1 VTGVADRFGRS
12 INYLRISVTDRC
24 NLRCIYCMPPEG
36 IPRMQHGEILSYEE
50 IETVARAAAESGFN
64 RVRLTGGEPLVRAD
78 LPKLIEMLSQIEQ
91 VSELSLTTNGTLLKR
106 YALELKRAGLSRVN
120 VSLDTLKA
128 DKFQYISRRGKLE
141 DVLDGVAA
149 ARKAGFEP
157 VKINMV
163 VMRGVNDDE
172 VLDFA
177 RMTSEQGWHVRFI
190 ELMPFK
196 VVAEPVP
203 SAELRQRI
211 SSLGKL
217 EACPSITGNG
227 PAAYYRLAGA
237 GGTIGFISPLTDL
250 SFCLRCNRLRLTPD
264 GRLRPCLLGEEEID
278 VKTPLRNNA
287 SVEEFKRLILKAVAS
302 KPRHHPLA
310 ASNAA
315 PAKREMSQI
324 GG

>member
-1 VTGVADRFGRS
+1 
-12 INYLRISVTDRC
+12 
-24 NLRCIYCMPPEG
+24 
-36 IPRMQHGEILSYEE
+36 
-50 IETVARAAAESGFN
+50 
-64 RVRLTGGEPLVRAD
+64 
-78 LPKLIEMLSQIEQ
+78 MLSRVEQIK
-91 VSELSLTTNGTLLKR
+91 ELSLTTNGTLLKR
-106 YALELKRAGLSRVN
+106 YALELKEAGLSRVN

-128 DKFQYISRRGKLE
+128 DKFQRITRHGKLR
-141 DVLDGVAA
+141 DVLEGMAA
-149 ARKAGFEP
+149 AREAGFEP

-172 VLDFA
+172 VVDFA

-196 VVAEPVP
+196 AVAEPVP

-217 EACPSITGNG
+217 EACTSITGNG
-227 PAAYYRLAGA
+227 PAASYRLAGA
-237 GGTIGFISPLTDL
+237 GGTLGFISPLTDL
-250 SFCLRCNRLRLTPD
+250 SFCLRCNRLRLTAD
-264 GRLRPCLLGEEEID
+264 GKLRPCLLGGDELD

-287 SVEEFKRLILKAVAS
+287 SVEELKSLIRKAVAS

-310 ASNAA
+310 ANNAA